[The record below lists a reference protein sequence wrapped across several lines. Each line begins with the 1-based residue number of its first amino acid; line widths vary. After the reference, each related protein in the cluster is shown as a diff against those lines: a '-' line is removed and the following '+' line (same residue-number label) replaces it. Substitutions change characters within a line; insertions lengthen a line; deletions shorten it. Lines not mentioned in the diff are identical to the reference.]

1 MDWIETNLRQ
11 WVDAVTLEIL
21 NIFDEKNTTMF
32 FELGFKRVIVVA
44 LMFFVGAMFFVS
56 KL

>member
-1 MDWIETNLRQ
+1 MDRRSDLRHFSG
-11 WVDAVTLEIL
+11 LKKRHIL
-21 NIFDEKNTTMF
+21 NIFDAENTTML

-44 LMFFVGAMFFVS
+44 LMFFVGAMFFVP